1 MEENYNHLKEEMSP
15 YLKQHAKNPVDW
27 YPWSDEALNK
37 AKMEKK
43 LIFVS
48 IGYSTCHWCH
58 VMERESFSR
67 QDVADLM
74 NKFFVSI
81 KVDREER
88 PDLDSYFIDFAMKST
103 GSAGWPLNVIL
114 TPEQIPV
121 FAFTYLPRESRRGN
135 MGLIETLGSISEIW
149 KENPENIYETSNKN
163 RALNV
168 PSKISTGN
176 QFRRENEFLA
186 YNQMKRM
193 YDPEFGGFG
202 RGMKFPTPHYISFL
216 SNYFL
221 KSKEKDS
228 IMMAE
233 KTVASIRMGGI
244 FDHVGKGL
252 HRYATDTGWKIP
264 HFEKMLY
271 DQASMIYALAQLKR
285 ATGKEVYQKMT
296 MEIIKFLEEYMASP
310 DGGFYTAMDA
320 DSEGTEGKYYTWTA
334 DELRTILEDS
344 FNEFSNLFNV
354 RDDGNYVDEARG
366 ISTGRNILYLNNSSS
381 NTERFLGEGEFWL
394 SNEIEVSLERIKNE
408 RNKRVPPFTDRK
420 VCGDINGF
428 LLYAL
433 GEAYMAMHD
442 ENISKIIFRLGQYLK
457 NKHVEDGKVFH
468 LIYPNGQKIEGFLSD
483 YAFISLGLIS
493 YSSVY
498 PEDSAIDL
506 VERIMENANLNIL
519 KEMEEIRANGFSN
532 FTGNIMSQEDSA
544 MPSQFSAYLRT
555 LSLMK
560 FFGKF
565 MPDQLPVPED
575 VMRNIDEVPAYFAFR
590 TETDMIEQRAYSIKN
605 MDLDHASLRSLLV
618 KIEGIGFKGKI
629 IPIREGSDKNAY
641 SLCNS
646 NSCLLENRTIDE
658 ILKNI

>member
-27 YPWSDEALNK
+27 YPWNDEALNK
-37 AKMEKK
+37 AKREKK

-67 QDVADLM
+67 KDVADLM
-74 NKFFVSI
+74 NEFFVSI

-114 TPEQIPV
+114 TPEQNPV

-135 MGLIETLGSISEIW
+135 MGLIETLRSIGEIW
-149 KENPENIYETSNKN
+149 KENPENIYETSRRN
-163 RALNV
+163 RATAV

-176 QFRRENEFLA
+176 EFRTENENLA
-186 YNQMKRM
+186 YNQMKKM

-202 RGMKFPTPHYISFL
+202 RGMKFPTPHYMSFL

-221 KSKEKDS
+221 KNKEEDS
-228 IMMAE
+228 IIMAE
-233 KTVASIRMGGI
+233 KTAASIRMGGI
-244 FDHVGKGL
+244 FDHVGMGL

-271 DQASMIYALAQLKR
+271 DQASMIYALSQLKK
-285 ATGKEVYQKMT
+285 ATGKEVYHRIT
-296 MEIIKFLEEYMASP
+296 MEIIQFLEEYMASP
-310 DGGFYTAMDA
+310 DGGFYTAIDA

-334 DELRTILEDS
+334 EELRKILEDS
-344 FNEFSNLFNV
+344 FNDFSTLFNV

-366 ISTGRNILYLNNSSS
+366 ISTGRNILYLDNSSVK
-381 NTERFLGEGEFWL
+381 TERFLQEGLFWL
-394 SNEIEVSLERIKNE
+394 SAEIEDSLKRIKNE
-408 RNKRVPPFTDRK
+408 RSKRISPFTDRK
-420 VCGDINGF
+420 VCGDVNGF

-442 ENISKIIFRLGQYLK
+442 EDISRIILRLGSYLK
-457 NKHVEDGKVFH
+457 NKHVENNRVFH
-468 LIYPNGQKIEGFLSD
+468 LTYSNGQKIEGFLSD

-493 YSSVY
+493 YSYVF

-506 VERIMENANLNIL
+506 VEKIMENANLNIL
-519 KEMEEIRANGFSN
+519 KTMEEIRGSGFSN

-544 MPSQFSAYLRT
+544 MPSQFSAYLRAI
-555 LSLMK
+555 SLMK

-565 MPDQLPVPED
+565 IPDQLPVPDD
-575 VMRNIDEVPAYFAFR
+575 VRKNIDEFPAYFAFR
-590 TETDMIEQRAYSIKN
+590 TETDLIERRTYSIKN
-605 MDLDHASLRSLLV
+605 LDIDHKSLRSLIA
-618 KIEGIGFKGKI
+618 KIEETGFTGNI
-629 IPIREGSDKNAY
+629 IPIREGSHKNGY

-646 NSCLLENRTIDE
+646 NSCLLENKSLE
-658 ILKNI
+658 EVLKNI